1 MMGLRSDNN
10 RNDLTFEGT
19 IGRLGKILHGQQ
31 PLALSMAHCCSLIFE
46 VDQVSQLEVTTTCRS
61 DCHAVN
67 RKLPCEVS
75 GDTLPNDVFS
85 I

>member
-1 MMGLRSDNN
+1 MIRNPSINN
-10 RNDLTFEGT
+10 RIDLTFVET
-19 IGRLGKILHGQQ
+19 IGRLGRILHGQQ
-31 PLALSMAHCCSLIFE
+31 PPALLMAHCCSLIFE
-46 VDQVSQLEVTTTCRS
+46 VDQVSQLEATTTCRS
-61 DCHAVN
+61 NCHAVN